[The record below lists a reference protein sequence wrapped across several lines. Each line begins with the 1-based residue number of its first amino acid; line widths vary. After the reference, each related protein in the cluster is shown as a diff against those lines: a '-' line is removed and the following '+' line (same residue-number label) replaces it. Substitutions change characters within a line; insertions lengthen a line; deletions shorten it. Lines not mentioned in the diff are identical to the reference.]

1 MEYCILTLFKGQA
14 ILGGRIIML
23 ECKDIPY
30 IIKLYESFGF
40 QKLEKD
46 YDEGELLQMFK
57 ILEDGEIIEEKEDW
71 LIYYIIN

>member
-1 MEYCILTLFKGQA
+1 MEYCLLTLLKGQS

-30 IIKLYESFGF
+30 IIELYENFGF

-46 YDEGELLQMFK
+46 YDEGELLQMIK
-57 ILEDGEIIEEKEDW
+57 ILEEGEIIESKE
-71 LIYYIIN
+71 